1 MIKRKIKKGKKMKKI
16 KDFRPNMIRM
26 LIFGIVVSLMI
37 KYLLDLEK
45 NEDCKCA
52 VTETSKMLKNLLIA
66 LLVLVVLNMMLS
78 FNKTILFVTLSLQII
93 LFVYVTYLY
102 FVYERELKK
111 ANCDC
116 SDDIKKTLFKI
127 YLYFRIIIVVLSL
140 LLLSLF
146 LDVSKK

>member
-1 MIKRKIKKGKKMKKI
+1 MKTMKTM
-16 KDFRPNMIRM
+16 KNFKPNIIR
-26 LIFGIVVSLMI
+26 LFIFGIVISLMI

-52 VTETSKMLKNLLIA
+52 VTETSKMLKKLLVV
-66 LLVLVVLNMMLS
+66 LLVLVVFNMMLS
-78 FNKTILFVTLSLQII
+78 YNKTILLVTLSLQLI

-111 ANCDC
+111 ANCEC
-116 SDDIKKTLFKI
+116 SDDIKRTLFKI
-127 YLYFRIIIVVLSL
+127 YLYFRIILVVLSL

>member
-52 VTETSKMLKNLLIA
+52 VTETSKMLKNLLIV

-93 LFVYVTYLY
+93 LFVYVAYLY

>member
-1 MIKRKIKKGKKMKKI
+1 MIKRKIKKGKKNKKI

-93 LFVYVTYLY
+93 LFVYVAYLY

>member
-52 VTETSKMLKNLLIA
+52 VTETSEMLKNLLIA

-93 LFVYVTYLY
+93 LFVYVAYLY